1 MSTKR
6 TPLRRAHHPPISDEM
21 VRVWEELRAIV
32 AGGGHRTWEQ
42 QGGQKSRFYDLNT
55 KLSNELLNRGPHE
68 APMRATLVYGPCP
81 TNDEGWKRWGISE
94 QWQKESY
101 ESAFELARLLDA
113 AAAAARRYTRPQ
125 VSTAK
130 MPEREPHE
138 L

>member
-68 APMRATLVYGPCP
+68 APMRATLSMVRVRPMTKVGS
-81 TNDEGWKRWGISE
+81 DGASASSG
-94 QWQKESY
+94 KESY